1 MDLNWHFESI
11 KCGSRIWIGV
21 GRKSVKCL
29 AYRKYLASIIGSAS
43 PFSSPTTSSTTNLT
57 YPVQP
62 QTFVYQQPQ
71 PQPYQYQ
78 AYQPQ
83 PAYQQPY
90 QQLTFGYQQ
99 QPADDMMMKD
109 HDMMDMM
116 DHGMMMKEHA
126 AAAANALA
134 PAPAPAPTPA
144 PAHEP
149 VYLGTFNKA
158 RNSLE
163 GDIFMLDERTL
174 YIQGF
179 SFDGQAPDVY
189 FWSDGVAIPYYTR

>member
-1 MDLNWHFESI
+1 
-11 KCGSRIWIGV
+11 
-21 GRKSVKCL
+21 
-29 AYRKYLASIIGSAS
+29 
-43 PFSSPTTSSTTNLT
+43 
-57 YPVQP
+57 
-62 QTFVYQQPQ
+62 
-71 PQPYQYQ
+71 
-78 AYQPQ
+78 
-83 PAYQQPY
+83 
-90 QQLTFGYQQ
+90 
-99 QPADDMMMKD
+99 
-109 HDMMDMM
+109 MMDMM
-116 DHGMMMKEHA
+116 DHDMMMKEH

-134 PAPAPAPTPA
+134 PAPAPAPA